1 LRLRRA
7 LARLPQHE
15 RQSLLCRDCGAC
27 ADVCPTNALFAEIL
41 PQSTDDLERE
51 AELAA
56 LDEKIKLL

>member
-1 LRLRRA
+1 MSVN
-7 LARLPQHE
+7 P
-15 RQSLLCRDCGAC
+15 LLCRDCGAC

-41 PQSTDDLERE
+41 PQSADDLERE